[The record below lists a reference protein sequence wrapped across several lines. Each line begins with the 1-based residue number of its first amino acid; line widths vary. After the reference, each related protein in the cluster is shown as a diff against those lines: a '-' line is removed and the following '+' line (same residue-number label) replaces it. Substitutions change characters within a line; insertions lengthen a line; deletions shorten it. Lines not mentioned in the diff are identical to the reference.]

1 MKIAKNMD
9 SVFSNCTDD
18 ELKLDI
24 FFDDDETII
33 DIIDGSPSDVNKY
46 VEDSFDEAND
56 MVGENPDFGY
66 NDDNDNKLSN
76 AEGSKDVDLEPSGEL
91 GSTETINKDSAEAN
105 AHDTKDEEEAIG
117 MNDDQQS
124 ALEDVDFL
132 LSVFNEDSE
141 EGPLEDDDEAEREG
155 QTSLGAVATE
165 ASDEAAP
172 DEEPEGDPGNTN
184 SDDPVNESDD
194 MDDIE
199 EVMDDDD
206 LEYEDLEESF
216 AILDRIDKTL
226 VNESSDIDLEYED
239 LEESVSILDKIYEEC
254 DPIADGECPNDS
266 DKRAGAACDC
276 GTEGEEQEVLG
287 AANKGNADL
296 DDDIEDEDK
305 RDGDVENNNDVEGV
319 STHTVAAA
327 LEDTEEDTKYID
339 SLLEALDNDEFQN
352 TVDDDEFLDSYLDGI
367 DINEANEVSEDNL
380 VDEDDDDIEDIDN
393 DKEPDDSNIEYDY
406 DDDELIDAVLN
417 GDITD
422 I

>member
-91 GSTETINKDSAEAN
+91 GSTKTINKDSAEAN
-105 AHDTKDEEEAIG
+105 ADDTKDEEEAIG

-155 QTSLGAVATE
+155 ETSLGAVATE
-165 ASDEAAP
+165 ASDEAVP

-184 SDDPVNESDD
+184 SDDPVNESYDID
-194 MDDIE
+194 DDIE

-216 AILDRIDKTL
+216 AILDR
-226 VNESSDIDLEYED
+226 
-239 LEESVSILDKIYEEC
+239 IYEEC

-287 AANKGNADL
+287 AANKGSADV

-305 RDGDVENNNDVEGV
+305 RDGDVENDNDVEGV

-352 TVDDDEFLDSYLDGI
+352 TVEDDEFLDSYLDGI